1 MIDANEI
8 QVLLEKLKAQV
19 ETTNEAETARQ
30 WIELIE
36 NRQSFLDL
44 KNHSITLI
52 GTVGIGKSSLLAA
65 ASNLFIDPEPKD
77 KTALKANSVLPIG
90 AGRTSLCE
98 TCIRSKQKDDQSEL
112 GLLIDPV
119 PTDEIERE
127 IRGFAEDEWQKRQP
141 NGKKGDAD
149 PVAQEI
155 RRFIRAMTG
164 YSMTQESYIDGDKQK
179 KRLVDPLNKIIPNY
193 HTYETFAT
201 HLLECAQLSQRST
214 TQIWLGTDKRENRE
228 TLKARLEDVNQGK
241 DMQTPLPN
249 RITLVVPS
257 LLGQTGEHF
266 DLSLVDTRGLEV
278 GGYIEA
284 REDLQSCLRDS
295 RSLIVLC
302 SSFNDAP
309 SEPIISVLRSMS
321 ADMELR
327 QAMSRVLLIL
337 MDHGNADQVNGADG
351 DREYGQ
357 ELKIHECMIAL
368 KDVGISSIK
377 ESQIIAFDVLQDEQ
391 DRLLQILTDS
401 VTALRKQVEVQLDE
415 YIKNARQFLI
425 NINAAQRPELIQ
437 AVNDRIKEVMAEHL
451 PTGFPLDDPLEGLYQ
466 AIRAERSR
474 PSVIYATCRRNGIY
488 QRRGINLYEAI
499 RNKARQA
506 ATLWLDNLKKEVD
519 SELEELESQPDFWV
533 VNDHIDSFKW
543 EFIKSQIRV
552 ISDYS
557 SNVYS
562 EVQHYLKSDFLE
574 QQSQHIW
581 DSCWQEWGQGAG
593 FVDKVI
599 EHFENW
605 SEQHQHVITSHEET
619 NAEEHIPFWR
629 EAAKPRQAPRFTL
642 HVRNLR
648 ALRQAKWTPEPVS
661 VLIGANGAG
670 KTTLLK
676 VLKLLQRAYEQDLST
691 AVNNVL
697 GGGYHLRSWG
707 SAEDEPIE
715 AGLDFDNIR
724 WRIQL
729 YSQAGS
735 VSTVTAENLLEGE
748 RKVFS
753 RDSLGVLVY
762 GNEQID
768 SDKLTGLRTLMNRG
782 SHDYAIRTIAKLLQ
796 NIAVYDDFDLPSLRE
811 NGSNAF
817 DDQVLNSR
825 GTNVLAVLRRWR
837 VERDNQHRY
846 DFVIEGLQAAF
857 PYAFKSLDF
866 VTAGNTLQAN
876 IYVPNR
882 ESPSPLAFEA
892 NGFLQLLIL
901 FCAVASAEEESVVA
915 IDEPECGLHPYALR
929 VFLRRVSRW
938 AKMLDA
944 TILLATHSLVL
955 LDELTEHPEQVFVIQ
970 PSDKPMPI
978 RLDHYCNLE
987 WLQDFKLGELY
998 EDGEI
1003 GSNKDEIR
1011 L

>member
-1 MIDANEI
+1 MIDAEKI
-8 QVLLEKLKAQV
+8 QVLLEQLKVQV
-19 ETTNEAETARQ
+19 ETTNESEAAKQ

-36 NRQSFLDL
+36 DRKSFLDL

-77 KTALKANSVLPIG
+77 KTALKANSILPIG
-90 AGRTSLCE
+90 AGRTSICE

-112 GLLIDPV
+112 GLLIDPAHI
-119 PTDEIERE
+119 DEIERE
-127 IRGFAEDEWQKRQP
+127 IRGFAEDEWQKRQLD
-141 NGKKGDAD
+141 GQKGDAD
-149 PVAQEI
+149 PVAQEV

-164 YSMTQESYIDGDKQK
+164 YSITQESYIDGDRQK
-179 KRLVDPLNKIIPNY
+179 KRPVDPLNNIIPTY
-193 HTYETFAT
+193 HTHEAFAT
-201 HLLECAQLSQRST
+201 HLLERAQLSQRST
-214 TQIWLGTDKRENRE
+214 TQIWLGADTRENRE
-228 TLKARLEDVNQGK
+228 TLKARFEDVNQGK
-241 DMQTPLPN
+241 DRQTLLPN

-257 LLGQTGEHF
+257 LLRQTGEHF

-284 REDLQSCLRDS
+284 REDLQSCMRDS

-309 SEPIISVLRSMS
+309 SETIISVLRSMS

-337 MDHGNADQVNGADG
+337 MDHGNAEQVNGADG

-368 KDVGISSIK
+368 KDVELSSIK
-377 ESQIIAFDVLQDEQ
+377 KSQIIAFDVLQDEQ

-401 VTALRKQVEVQLDE
+401 VTALRTQVEDQLGE
-415 YIKNARQFLI
+415 YIENAEQFLI

-437 AVNDRIKEVMAEHL
+437 AVNNRIKEVMAEHL

-474 PSVIYATCRRNGIY
+474 PGVIYATCRRNGIY

-499 RNKARQA
+499 RNKARQK
-506 ATLWLDNLKKEVD
+506 ATSWLDNLKKEVD
-519 SELEELESQPDFWV
+519 SELENLENQPDFLV
-533 VNDHIDSFKW
+533 VKDHIDSLKW
-543 EFIKSQIRV
+543 EFIQSQIRV
-552 ISDYS
+552 VYDYS
-557 SNVYS
+557 SNVFS
-562 EVQHYLKSDFLE
+562 EVQHYLKADFLE

-581 DSCWQEWGQGAG
+581 DSCRQEWGGGAG
-593 FVDKVI
+593 FVDRVLS
-599 EHFENW
+599 HFENW
-605 SEQHQHVITSHEET
+605 SEQHQNVITAHEET

-629 EAAKPRQAPRFTL
+629 EAAEPRQAPRFTL
-642 HVRNLR
+642 HVHNLR
-648 ALRQAKWTPEPVS
+648 ALRQTQWMPEPVS

-670 KTTLLK
+670 KSTLFK
-676 VLKLLQRAYEQDLST
+676 VLKLLQKAYDQDLST
-691 AVNNVL
+691 AINTVL
-697 GGGYHLRSWG
+697 GGSFNLRSWG

-715 AGLDFDNIR
+715 VGLDFGTVR

-729 YSQAGS
+729 TSQAGT
-735 VSTVTAENLLEGE
+735 VSIITTESLFEGE

-753 RDSLGVLVY
+753 RDSLGVFIY

-768 SDKLTGLRTLMNRG
+768 LDKSIGLRTLMNRG
-782 SHDYAIRTIAKLLQ
+782 IHDYSVRAISKLLQ
-796 NIAVYDDFDLPSLRE
+796 NIAVYADFDLPSLRE

-837 VERDNQHRY
+837 DERVNQHRY

-857 PYAFKSLDF
+857 PYTFESLDF
-866 VTAGNTLQAN
+866 VTAGNTIQAN
-876 IYVPNR
+876 IYAPKQ

-892 NGFLQLLIL
+892 NGLLQLLIL
-901 FCAVASAEEESVVA
+901 FCAVVSADEESVVA